1 MIKSAVAFQEFVIN
15 RQLSMITPSDYL
27 TVHTCNLST
36 FDIYFGETLDFDL
49 WYIWNVTSYRTAL
62 DRLKKIIVNSL
73 LLELTSQG
81 QHISFITFQE

>member
-49 WYIWNVTSYRTAL
+49 
-62 DRLKKIIVNSL
+62 
-73 LLELTSQG
+73 
-81 QHISFITFQE
+81 